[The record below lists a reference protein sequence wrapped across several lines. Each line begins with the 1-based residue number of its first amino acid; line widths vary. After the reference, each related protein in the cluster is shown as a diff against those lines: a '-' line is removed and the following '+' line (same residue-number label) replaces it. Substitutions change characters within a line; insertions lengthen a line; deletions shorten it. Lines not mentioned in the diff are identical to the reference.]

1 MTDDTSESKAPRK
14 DSLTAQIRERLG
26 LHESSSRGL
35 IDRLASQNRLSQ
47 SDAQALQDDLSVHLD
62 DNESALLARLDELL
76 KERIAALDLPKRSE
90 TRELRARLVMLI
102 ERAEALEAK
111 LLAGGQS

>member
-1 MTDDTSESKAPRK
+1 MTDETIDNKAPRK

-26 LHESSSRGL
+26 LHENSIRGL
-35 IDRLASQNRLSQ
+35 IDRLASQNRLSEI
-47 SDAQALQDDLSVHLD
+47 DAQALQDDLSEHLGD
-62 DNESALLARLDELL
+62 DGSALSARLDDLI

-90 TRELRARLVMLI
+90 TRELRARLVLLI

-111 LLAGGQS
+111 LLANGQS